1 MRKND
6 LREDIMQENILREDN
21 KTHEEKKSNAL
32 AKELEEKLDW
42 YITEASDEEY
52 DEKAVEYILYLLDG
66 MEPSKEEPPGVDDAW
81 NRFEELVA
89 HRQTKSPES
98 HPLKAG
104 RMRNIVS
111 VHGALKKEK
120 GCIGEKA
127 GGRKTSGM
135 QKKLA
140 RTAGFLLRHK
150 MAAAVILVFL
160 VAALGGT
167 VQTIAR
173 RDTGF
178 FQWLKQDDTGKRM
191 ITSPESLD
199 GETDM
204 GKTVYSGE
212 DDLPEWAKE
221 WLLVV
226 DKLEAIGT
234 LELQRYE
241 TYIVDGMKSITSH
254 YSEKGTEC
262 ELTIGLELFV
272 DKISYDSNKFD
283 GYVLLKKYETNDKMM
298 EVYTKLDKS
307 GIQYYSI
314 YFIEGN
320 CQYYVLGQD
329 NLDKV
334 EGMADLYWDCIKNN
348 L

>member
-6 LREDIMQENILREDN
+6 LREDIMQEDILRKDN

-42 YITEASDEEY
+42 YITEASEEEY

-66 MEPSKEEPPGVDDAW
+66 MEPSEEEPPGVDDAW

-98 HPLKAG
+98 HPLNAD

-199 GETDM
+199 GETDV
-204 GKTVYSGE
+204 GKTVYFEE
-212 DDLPEWAKE
+212 DDLPEWAQE
-221 WLLVV
+221 WILMI
-226 DKLEAIGT
+226 DKLDVPSHYKWNRFETNIIDGLQYISSYYLNEEIGGDFA
-234 LELQRYE
+234 L
-241 TYIVDGMKSITSH
+241 GMKL
-254 YSEKGTEC
+254 YLGK
-262 ELTIGLELFV
+262 V
-272 DKISYDSNKFD
+272 SYNSGMFD
-283 GYVLLKKYETNDKMM
+283 GYEYEDCYDENNKTM
-298 EVYTKLDKS
+298 EIYSKTEES
-307 GIQYYSI
+307 GIIYYII
-314 YFIEGN
+314 YFVEN
-320 CQYYVLGQD
+320 NRQYFVLGEQNID
-329 NLDKV
+329 ETKT
-334 EGMADLYWDCIKNN
+334 MASLYWNCVKNN